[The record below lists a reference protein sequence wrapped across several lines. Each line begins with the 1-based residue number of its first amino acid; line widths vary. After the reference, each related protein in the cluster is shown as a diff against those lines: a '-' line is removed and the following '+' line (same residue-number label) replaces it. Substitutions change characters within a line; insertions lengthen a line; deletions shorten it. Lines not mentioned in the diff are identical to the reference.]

1 MTSGGQKHLRSDTMT
16 PAAWSSG
23 QVSSSASWRPT
34 TTYLLPACFFV
45 TLMSITLIGW
55 YHQAQQERREMRRTT
70 ELVRN
75 QLARRIDRAFRD
87 ILRPIVRVRNDYYE
101 GRWNSKDQFIDTTV
115 PIMKVVP
122 SFRYLAWLG
131 ADGTCRAAWARS
143 ARIEQNLAM
152 EGRNL
157 AQDSLWSEAIAR
169 ARSAQAATIGGACEA
184 EPSILRFVLPLFD
197 PQQPQGAYDGALIG
211 GFSVLDVL
219 SDLLDSR
226 IDREFSICLHDR
238 AGNLVLQQGGQ
249 GGNQGDQLPG
259 QASAEWLVDG
269 QLLLHLQPTA
279 ALWDSAL
286 GAQPR
291 WILIVG
297 GLLSVLAP
305 GALLQALVY
314 RRRDRLRNRQ
324 HIEAIESLNQVSASL
339 IASPGDG
346 MLVLEQL
353 AAEARNLLH
362 MPVVNI
368 LLLEPDQRSMRVVYT
383 RGTASAPLDQVY
395 SLDELVASH
404 RAMQTGQIVTCCDIT
419 KDPGAANQDLGRR
432 FGVVALLVIPLLVN
446 GRALGTMVLSDRL
459 PRQFTEHELHMAR
472 LWGAQAAVILA
483 HSQMYVELRQQ
494 AETNRTLLRELNH
507 RVKNNLAGI
516 AALLSIGTPSDLS
529 DTARGWLDRVTSRI
543 ETMARAHD
551 LFSGGVQTVEL
562 GELLRRTMD
571 GVQALRPPG
580 TRFHIE
586 LPDTVANA
594 LLPTH
599 RAVTLA
605 MILHELCCNAME
617 HGLAGARGSVH
628 VRGRC
633 VGTSR
638 LAIDVIDALDAPQ
651 FRASHSHDDDNG
663 NGSPRVLMP
672 GDPSAASV
680 AAGEIHPDCSATDY
694 SPGVGLKLV
703 AGLVGRELRGRLT
716 IGSTPQGGTIAT
728 VEFPVPDGLVPQTAL
743 MPPPH
748 QPAIDARASIAQTNV
763 TSN

>member
-1 MTSGGQKHLRSDTMT
+1 MSSPSRDSPPG
-16 PAAWSSG
+16 PAS
-23 QVSSSASWRPT
+23 
-34 TTYLLPACFFV
+34 TYLLPACFFV
-45 TLMSITLIGW
+45 TLASVTLIGW
-55 YHQAQQERREMRRTT
+55 YHQRQQERREIRRTT
-70 ELVRN
+70 ELVRS
-75 QLARRIDRAFRD
+75 QLASRIDRTFRD
-87 ILRPIVRVRNDYYE
+87 TLRPIMRMRNDYYE
-101 GRWNSKDQFIDTTV
+101 GRWSSKAQFIDTTV

-122 SFRYLAWLG
+122 SFRYLAWVG
-131 ADGTCRAAWARS
+131 ADGVCRATWARS
-143 ARIEQNLAM
+143 PRIEQNLSI
-152 EGRNL
+152 EGQTVT
-157 AQDSLWSEAIAR
+157 QDSRWSEPIAR
-169 ARSAQAATIGGACEA
+169 ARAARAATIGGACQA

-197 PQQPQGAYDGALIG
+197 PRRPDGDYDGALIG

-219 SDLLDSR
+219 TDLLDSR

-238 AGNLVLQQGGQ
+238 AGNLVLRQGGQ
-249 GGNQGDQLPG
+249 PSESCARLVGPVD
-259 QASAEWLVDG
+259 AEWMLDG
-269 QLLLHLQPTA
+269 QLVLHIQPTA
-279 ALWDSAL
+279 ALWDAAL
-286 GAQPR
+286 GAQPA

-297 GLLSVLAP
+297 GLLSLLAP
-305 GALLQALVY
+305 GALLQAMVY

-324 HIEAIESLNQVSASL
+324 HLEAIESLNQVSASL
-339 IASPGDG
+339 TASPGDG

-362 MPVVNI
+362 MPVVSI

-395 SLDELVASH
+395 SLDELSAS
-404 RAMQTGQIVTCCDIT
+404 RQAMRTGQIVTCSDMA
-419 KDPGAANQDLGRR
+419 KDPGVANPHLGRR
-432 FGVVALLVIPLLVN
+432 YGVVALLVIPLLVN

-483 HSQMYVELRQQ
+483 HSQMYSELRNQ

-516 AALLSIGTPSDLS
+516 AALLSIDTPPDLS
-529 DTARGWLDRVTSRI
+529 DTARAWLDRVTARI

-551 LFSGGVQTVEL
+551 LFSGGVQRVEL

-594 LLPTH
+594 PLPTH

-617 HGLAGARGSVH
+617 HGLAGARGTVH

-633 VGTSR
+633 VGPSR
-638 LAIDVIDALDAPQ
+638 LAIDVIDALDTP
-651 FRASHSHDDDNG
+651 HSRNYHQHGNGNDNG
-663 NGSPRVLMP
+663 WPQGLMP
-672 GDPSAASV
+672 TDPSATSD
-680 AAGEIHPDCSATDY
+680 AAAEVHADRPATDY
-694 SPGVGLKLV
+694 SAGVGLKLV

-716 IGSTPQGGTIAT
+716 IRPTPQGGTIAT
-728 VEFPVPDGLVPQTAL
+728 VEFPLPDGSLPQTL
-743 MPPPH
+743 PTLPLPH
-748 QPAIDARASIAQTNV
+748 KHAIDARASIAVTN
-763 TSN
+763 TNSN